1 MIREE
6 QDISDLSDN
15 TFRMGG
21 QWIPDGVTMDSGW
34 GDNGFRMGG
43 QYIPNGVTMD
53 SGWAAPTSIPSK
65 PKNTIN
71 IQDIDG
77 IIIDLYSHKG
87 IVYHSFHSPLPL
99 ERGWG

>member
-21 QWIPDGVTMDSGW
+21 QWIPDG
-34 GDNGFRMGG
+34 G

-65 PKNTIN
+65 TINTIKS
-71 IQDIDG
+71 Q
-77 IIIDLYSHKG
+77 K
-87 IVYHSFHSPLPL
+87 YHQYP
-99 ERGWG
+99 GY